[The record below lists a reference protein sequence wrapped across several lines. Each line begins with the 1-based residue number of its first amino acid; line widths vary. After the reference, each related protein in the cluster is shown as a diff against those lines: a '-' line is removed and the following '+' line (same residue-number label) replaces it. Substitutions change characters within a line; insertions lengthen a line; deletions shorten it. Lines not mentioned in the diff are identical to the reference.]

1 MFILEE
7 LFCPIDD
14 FCMSFEP
21 SWRKQLI
28 QSGISH
34 RLRNRQLSLSETMT
48 ILVSFHISNCR
59 NFKAF
64 YLDVVSNYW
73 QEAFPNLVSYSR
85 FIEWIPS
92 TIVPLMIYLR
102 SRLGT
107 ATGIGFIDSTSLQ
120 NLRFSPP

>member
-14 FCMSFEP
+14 FCLLFEP

-28 QSGISH
+28 QSGMSH

-64 YLDVVSNYW
+64 YLSIVKHYWRNY
-73 QEAFPNLVSYSR
+73 FPNLVSYQR
-85 FIEWIPS
+85 FIEKIQAYYR
-92 TIVPLMIYLR
+92 TVN
-102 SRLGT
+102 
-107 ATGIGFIDSTSLQ
+107 
-120 NLRFSPP
+120 NLSAIARAVL